1 MGENSMFQKQW
12 RKMKALIA
20 QRKTRAAIVVVCFG
34 VIGLVLLEISHAA
47 SYVGSAEAESG
58 VLASGARVV
67 KDITA
72 SGGSA
77 VQFSTPAGSGSG
89 SKTVSGSTGTVSKGG
104 NNMIVGVNING
115 LGNDS
120 GPDMA
125 GAVKYARAD
134 LEAWNIPA
142 STFTNSG
149 IKLDD
154 LLQGPYST
162 NGIVGLGSP
171 TTWANNALG
180 WYKSYGCNPT
190 LCPMV
195 EVLNEPGGTWFWGTN
210 AMSQS
215 NATAYDNILIATYDA
230 FKTAYG
236 SSRPLILAS
245 FDGGNSGNDWAQY
258 MWTGNSKIANY
269 MDGIT
274 VHPYDS
280 SSTGLGDQGDVTDS
294 YAQAKTLAGHGIP
307 VYITEMGY
315 QTAPASGEFPSG
327 YSAEYSGVQ
336 LSANLQC
343 NNIYNF
349 ISWARG
355 LQYVNAVL
363 IFDYR
368 DEPAD
373 NNTYVTYG
381 VEYLD
386 GTHKPSYAGIA
397 AAASNKANP
406 CP

>member
-1 MGENSMFQKQW
+1 MFQKQW

-104 NNMIVGVNING
+104 NNMIVGAVING
-115 LGNDS
+115 IGSNP

-125 GAVKYARAD
+125 GAMKYVRAD
-134 LEAWNIPA
+134 LDSWGLNA

-149 IKLDD
+149 IKVDD
-154 LLQGPYST
+154 ILQGPYST
-162 NGIVGLGSP
+162 SGIAGLGNP

-180 WYKSYGCNPT
+180 WYKSDGCNPT
-190 LCPMV
+190 LCPII
-195 EVLNEPGGTWFWGTN
+195 EVLNEPGGHWFWGTN
-210 AMSQS
+210 ALTTA
-215 NATAYDNILIATYDA
+215 NAQAYDSLLIATYDA

-236 SSRPLILAS
+236 PNRPLVLAS
-245 FDGGNSGNDWAQY
+245 FDGGESGGSDWGQY
-258 MWTGNSKIANY
+258 MWQENAQIGSY

-274 VHPYDS
+274 VHPYDFN
-280 SSTGLGDQGDVTDS
+280 STGLGSQANVTNS
-294 YAQAKTLAGHGIP
+294 YAQAKSLAGRSIP
-307 VYITEMGY
+307 VYITEVGW
-315 QTAPASGEFPSG
+315 QTTPTAAETAGGDTPQSGTVLLSPA
-327 YSAEYSGVQ
+327 
-336 LSANLQC
+336 LQC
-343 NNIYNF
+343 NDVYNF

-355 LQYVNAVL
+355 LQYVNAVM

-368 DEPAD
+368 DD
-373 NNTYVTYG
+373 NSS
-381 VEYLD
+381 D
-386 GTHKPSYAGIA
+386 GTFGIEYADGSHKPSYNALA
-397 AAASNKANP
+397 AATGLKANP